1 LVGSTFG
8 AREEYLVSRGLF
20 LCGPVGYVRLLP
32 SITSIAGVMSKK
44 VLVVDNE
51 SGSRRNISLLLR
63 EQGYEVDEADDGL
76 TALDLLDKTTFD
88 PLICDVVMPR
98 LSGLDVIRRI
108 ESSHTSTS
116 VILITGHPD
125 LLDEKG
131 LGHFPCFTKPFNLY
145 DLLRRVKQAL
155 SD

>member
-1 LVGSTFG
+1 MK
-8 AREEYLVSRGLF
+8 
-20 LCGPVGYVRLLP
+20 LLP

-76 TALDLLDKTTFD
+76 TALDLLDKKTFD
-88 PLICDVVMPR
+88 LLICDVVMPR

-108 ESSHTSTS
+108 ESSYTSTS

-131 LGHFPCFTKPFNLY
+131 LGNFPCFTKPFNLY

-155 SD
+155 ND

>member
-1 LVGSTFG
+1 
-8 AREEYLVSRGLF
+8 
-20 LCGPVGYVRLLP
+20 VGYVKLLP

-76 TALDLLDKTTFD
+76 TALDLLDKKTFD
-88 PLICDVVMPR
+88 LLICDVVMPR
-98 LSGLDVIRRI
+98 LSGLVVIRRI

-131 LGHFPCFTKPFNLY
+131 LGNFPCFTKPFNLY
-145 DLLRRVKQAL
+145 DLLRSVKQR
-155 SD
+155 